1 LLLGVG
7 ESMME
12 VTQRTKDFVQS
23 LQAPK
28 LWEEA
33 DHVIVVSHGGTMKAL
48 LLNLCEQ
55 WIPGRTNADKL
66 KALRNPKNCE
76 WCCFQQPQQK
86 PYSTDILLAECAFMK
101 SKEQLDK
108 EELLADEKVRDS
120 KEELKLLKR
129 IAEER
134 TQSGERIGGQR
145 SKKNVLQQVSLF

>member
-1 LLLGVG
+1 MLGTVG
-7 ESMME
+7 ESMEE
-12 VTQRTKDFVQS
+12 VTRRTKEFVQS
-23 LQAPK
+23 LHAPK

-55 WIPGRTNADKL
+55 WIPGYRFQDKL

-76 WCCFQQPQQK
+76 WCCFQQPQPK
-86 PYSTDILLAECAFMK
+86 PYSTGILLAECTFMK

-108 EELLADEKVRDS
+108 EEHEKVRDS

-134 TQSGERIGGQR
+134 TQSGERIGGQK
-145 SKKNVLQQVSLF
+145 SKKNGQQVSLI